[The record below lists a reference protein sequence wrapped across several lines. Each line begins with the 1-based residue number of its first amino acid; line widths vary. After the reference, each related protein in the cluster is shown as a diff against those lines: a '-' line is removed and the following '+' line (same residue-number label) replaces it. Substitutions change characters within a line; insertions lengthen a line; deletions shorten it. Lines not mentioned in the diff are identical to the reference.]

1 MSKVNYRSLPKLRDS
16 ISYVYIE
23 HAILE
28 QDTYSLVAIRND
40 GRIPIPVSST
50 TCLLLGPGTS
60 ITHAAVKTAAE
71 NGCMILWCGERVQR
85 FYAFGTGETQSAE
98 NLLLQ
103 ARLCT
108 NPETHLEVAR
118 RMYRRRFGSISDQSY
133 TLKQLRGMEGIR
145 VREAYRLASKTYGIQ
160 WKKRNYK
167 MTDWEDSD
175 PVNQALSYAN
185 TILYGLCNAAII
197 SMGFS
202 PGLGFIH
209 TGKQLSFV
217 YDVADLYKASL
228 TIPVAFASAKEVGAQ
243 PLEVCVRRR
252 MRAELTRMKLL
263 KRIPEDLEWVFQVP
277 LSEEDD
283 SKDIGELWDEEGTLD
298 GGVNYSAEESN

>member
-1 MSKVNYRSLPKLRDS
+1 
-16 ISYVYIE
+16 
-23 HAILE
+23 
-28 QDTYSLVAIRND
+28 
-40 GRIPIPVSST
+40 
-50 TCLLLGPGTS
+50 
-60 ITHAAVKTAAE
+60 
-71 NGCMILWCGERVQR
+71 
-85 FYAFGTGETQSAE
+85 
-98 NLLLQ
+98 
-103 ARLCT
+103 
-108 NPETHLEVAR
+108 
-118 RMYRRRFGSISDQSY
+118 
-133 TLKQLRGMEGIR
+133 
-145 VREAYRLASKTYGIQ
+145 
-160 WKKRNYK
+160 